1 MFYSLLPMLLRSR
14 TDSITSEKKSSWS
27 RPVKQ
32 EDSDEETICLNEI
45 HAPQQNAAHKTGAM
59 VNYDKVN
66 RKDSGQPEQPPGA
79 AMEGH
84 CDVEED
90 ENAQSA

>member
-1 MFYSLLPMLLRSR
+1 MLLRPR
-14 TDSITSEKKSSWS
+14 TDSTTSEKKSSWS

-45 HAPQQNAAHKTGAM
+45 HAPQRNAARKTGAM
-59 VNYDKVN
+59 VNYHKVN
-66 RKDSGQPEQPPGA
+66 RKDSGQPEQTPGA
-79 AMEGH
+79 AIEVH
-84 CDVEED
+84 CDVEEN

>member
-1 MFYSLLPMLLRSR
+1 MLLRSR
-14 TDSITSEKKSSWS
+14 ADSTTCEKKSSWS

-45 HAPQQNAAHKTGAM
+45 HAPQQNTAHKTGAM

-66 RKDSGQPEQPPGA
+66 RKDSRQPEQIHGA
-79 AMEGH
+79 VMEVR
-84 CDVEED
+84 CNVEED
-90 ENAQSA
+90 ENAQPA

>member
-1 MFYSLLPMLLRSR
+1 MLLRSR

-66 RKDSGQPEQPPGA
+66 RKNSGQPEQPPGA
-79 AMEGH
+79 AMEVH
-84 CDVEED
+84 CNVEED